1 MATRDSAQASSPA
14 GSLCSDAESAES
26 TCPLN
31 ATQPVLLILL
41 KMLLKIFFEKLYQYN
56 PALNTAAFML
66 DKDKSEHYAAGSVI
80 IDRAVE
86 GIQPAIQKLQSLTT
100 DQFEQTW
107 QTSAAANGHCVQVGT
122 ACQLEV
128 GQLST
133 HTGAAAA
140 AEYIEYLAAQAAHE
154 EDLQLGGSLNT
165 IAPAPPSSPAASDY
179 QAALLCNAIQ
189 LRDSD

>member
-26 TCPLN
+26 TCPLDTTQD
-31 ATQPVLLILL
+31 ATQDAI
-41 KMLLKIFFEKLYQYN
+41 KIFFEKLYQYN

-100 DQFEQTW
+100 DQFEQIW

-133 HTGAAAA
+133 HTGAAAT

-165 IAPAPPSSPAASDY
+165 IAPAPPSCPAASDY